1 LSIIVQNYY
10 YGNDIRNIIDASDY
24 YYHKS
29 IENLTDKELMALLL
43 LNPIRTIGSQELDE
57 TVEKLYMRYLEY

>member
-29 IENLTDKELMALLL
+29 IENLTDKELMSLLL
-43 LNPIRTIGSQELDE
+43 LKPMRTIGSQELDE
-57 TVEKLYMRYLEY
+57 TVEKLYMRYWE